1 MARPE
6 TVNSRYKGRIGMES
20 LKELFTKFVTWMR
33 IPTMN
38 VVDVLEIVIIAFIV
52 YNVIKWVRSTRAWM
66 PVKGL
71 MILLIF
77 WLVASLLR
85 MDVILWILNNTIGVG
100 ITAIIIVFQPEI
112 RRALEQLGQQSFPS
126 TLRLFSEGKEKE
138 ERFSERTVEELVKG
152 VFQLARHKTGALI
165 VIEQEVSLKEYE
177 ETGIAIDS
185 VISNQLLIN
194 IFEHNTPLHDGAVI
208 IRGNRIV
215 AATCYL
221 PVSKNMRLSKELGT
235 RHRAG
240 VGISEVTDS
249 FTIIVSEQT
258 GKVSLARNGT
268 LISNIDGDYMRMKLQ
283 EIQKDKTKSSTDK
296 KKPLRKKGGLRN
308 EKDINS

>member
-1 MARPE
+1 
-6 TVNSRYKGRIGMES
+6 MES
-20 LKELFTKFVTWMR
+20 LKEFFSKFMMWMR
-33 IPTMN
+33 IPSIT
-38 VVDVLEIVIIAFIV
+38 VIDILEIIIIAFIV
-52 YNVIKWVRSTRAWM
+52 YNVIKWIRSTRAWM

-71 MILLIF
+71 MILFFF
-77 WLVASLLR
+77 WLVALIFK

-112 RRALEQLGQQSFPS
+112 RRALEQLGQQSFPTS
-126 TLRLFSEGKEKE
+126 LRIFSENKERD
-138 ERFSERTVEELVKG
+138 ERFSEKTVEELVKG
-152 VFQLARHKTGALI
+152 TFFLARHKTGALI
-165 VIEQEVSLKEYE
+165 VMEQEVFLGEYE
-177 ETGIAIDS
+177 ETGIAIDA
-185 VISNQLLIN
+185 VVTNQLLIN

-208 IRGNRIV
+208 VRGDRIV

-258 GKVSLARNGT
+258 GKVSLAQNGT
-268 LISNIDGDYMRMKLQ
+268 LISNIDADYLRMKLQ
-283 EIQKDKTKSSTDK
+283 EIQKDKAKVSAGR
-296 KKPLRKKGGLRN
+296 KKPLWKKGGERQ
-308 EKDINS
+308 

>member
-1 MARPE
+1 MNQEKNAFTS
-6 TVNSRYKGRIGMES
+6 TVQGAIAMENLKTMISRLLIWLR
-20 LKELFTKFVTWMR
+20 V
-33 IPTMN
+33 PTIHLT
-38 VVDVLEIVIIAFIV
+38 DILEIIIIAFMV
-52 YNVIKWVRSTRAWM
+52 YHIIMWVRTTRAWM

-71 MILLIF
+71 LILLVF
-77 WLVASLLR
+77 WMLALILH
-85 MDVILWILNNTIGVG
+85 MDVILWIFYSTIGVG

-112 RRALEQLGQQSFPS
+112 RRALEQLGQRSIAPPF
-126 TLRLFSEGKEKE
+126 RLFSEGKEKQ
-138 ERFSERTVEELVKG
+138 ERFSDRTIEELVRG
-152 VFQLARHKTGALI
+152 TFLLARHKTGALI
-165 VIEQEVSLKEYE
+165 VMEQEVSLSEYE
-177 ETGIAIDS
+177 ETGIEIDA

-208 IRGNRIV
+208 LRENRITY
-215 AATCYL
+215 ATCYL

-268 LISNIDGDYMRMKLQ
+268 LISNIDADYLRQKLQ
-283 EIQKDKTKSSTDK
+283 EIQKDKAKTSAPK
-296 KKPLRKKGGLRN
+296 KKVPWKKGGAG
-308 EKDINS
+308 K

>member
-1 MARPE
+1 
-6 TVNSRYKGRIGMES
+6 
-20 LKELFTKFVTWMR
+20 
-33 IPTMN
+33 
-38 VVDVLEIVIIAFIV
+38 
-52 YNVIKWVRSTRAWM
+52 M

-71 MILLIF
+71 MILLVC
-77 WLVASLLR
+77 WLIASILK
-85 MDVILWILNNTIGVG
+85 MDVILWIFYNTIGVG

-112 RRALEQLGQQSFPS
+112 RRALEQLGQQRFASS
-126 TLRLFSEGKEKE
+126 LRFFSEGKEKE
-138 ERFSERTVEELVKG
+138 ERFSERTIDELVKG
-152 VFQLARHKTGALI
+152 TFLLARHKTGALI
-165 VIEQEVSLKEYE
+165 VLEQEVSLAEYE
-177 ETGIAIDS
+177 ETGIAIDA

-194 IFEHNTPLHDGAVI
+194 IFEHNTPLHDGAVLV
-208 IRGNRIV
+208 RGNRIV

-268 LISNIDGDYMRMKLQ
+268 LISNIDSDYLRVKLQ
-283 EIQKDKTKSSTDK
+283 EIQKDKVKTSTAK
-296 KKPLRKKGGLRN
+296 KKPLWKRGGERK
-308 EKDINS
+308 

>member
-1 MARPE
+1 ME
-6 TVNSRYKGRIGMES
+6 NLKTMFSR
-20 LKELFTKFVTWMR
+20 LFIWMR
-33 IPTMN
+33 VPTIHPT
-38 VVDVLEIVIIAFIV
+38 DVLEIFIIAFMV
-52 YNVIKWVRSTRAWM
+52 YHIIKWIRTTRAWM

-77 WLVASLLR
+77 WFLASVLH
-85 MDVILWILNNTIGVG
+85 MDVILWIFYSTIGVG

-112 RRALEQLGQQSFPS
+112 RRALEQLGQRSIASP
-126 TLRLFSEGKEKE
+126 LRLFSEGKEKQ
-138 ERFSERTVEELVKG
+138 ERFSDRTIDELVRG
-152 VFQLARHKTGALI
+152 TFLLARHKTGALI
-165 VIEQEVSLKEYE
+165 VIEQEVSLSEYE
-177 ETGIAIDS
+177 ETGIEIDA

-208 IRGNRIV
+208 IRENRIT

-258 GKVSLARNGT
+258 GKVSIARNGT
-268 LISNIDGDYMRMKLQ
+268 LISNIDADYLRQKLQ
-283 EIQKDKTKSSTDK
+283 EIQKDKVKTSAPK
-296 KKPLRKKGGLRN
+296 KKVLWKKGGAR
-308 EKDINS
+308 D

>member
-1 MARPE
+1 
-6 TVNSRYKGRIGMES
+6 MEG
-20 LKELFTKFVTWMR
+20 LKDFFSKVTMWIR
-33 IPTMN
+33 IPSVN
-38 VVDVLEIVIIAFIV
+38 VIDVLEIIIIAFIV

-71 MILLIF
+71 MILLVF
-77 WLVASLLR
+77 WVLASILK
-85 MDVILWILNNTIGVG
+85 MEVILWILNNTIGVG
-100 ITAIIIVFQPEI
+100 ITAVIIVFQPEI
-112 RRALEQLGQQSFPS
+112 RRALEQLGQQSFATS
-126 TLRLFSEGKEKE
+126 LRIFSEGKERE
-138 ERFSERTVEELVKG
+138 ERFSEKTIEELVKG
-152 VFQLARHKTGALI
+152 TFLLARHKTGALI
-165 VIEQEVSLKEYE
+165 VMEQEVSLGEYE
-177 ETGIAIDS
+177 ETGIAIDA
-185 VISNQLLIN
+185 VVTNQLLIN

-268 LISNIDGDYMRMKLQ
+268 LISNIDADYLRMKLQ
-283 EIQKDKTKSSTDK
+283 EIQKDKAKASMVK
-296 KKPLRKKGGLRN
+296 KKPLWKKGG
-308 EKDINS
+308 EQK

>member
-1 MARPE
+1 
-6 TVNSRYKGRIGMES
+6 MES
-20 LKELFTKFVTWMR
+20 LKELFAKVAAWMR
-33 IPTMN
+33 IPT
-38 VVDVLEIVIIAFIV
+38 VTLIDLLEIVIIAFIV
-52 YNVIKWVRSTRAWM
+52 YHVIKWVRTTRAWM

-71 MILLIF
+71 MILLAF
-77 WLVASLLR
+77 WLVASILK
-85 MDVILWILNNTIGVG
+85 MEVILWILNNTIGVG

-126 TLRLFSEGKEKE
+126 TLRIFSENKEKE
-138 ERFSERTVEELVKG
+138 ERFSERTIEELVKG

-165 VIEQEVSLKEYE
+165 VIEQEVSLAEYE

-185 VISNQLLIN
+185 LISNQLLIN
-194 IFEHNTPLHDGAVI
+194 IFEHNTPLHDGAVL

-268 LISNIDGDYMRMKLQ
+268 LIRNIDGDYLRMKLQ
-283 EIQKDKTKSSTDK
+283 EIQKDKTKSSTEK
-296 KKPLRKKGGLRN
+296 KKLLWKKGGVRN
-308 EKDINS
+308 EKETDK

>member
-1 MARPE
+1 MD
-6 TVNSRYKGRIGMES
+6 G
-20 LKELFTKFVTWMR
+20 LKDFFSKAMMWMR
-33 IPTMN
+33 IPGIDII
-38 VVDVLEIVIIAFIV
+38 DVLEIIIIAFIV
-52 YNVIKWVRSTRAWM
+52 YNVVKWVRSTRAWM

-71 MILLIF
+71 MILLVF
-77 WLVASLLR
+77 WLIASILK
-85 MDVILWILNNTIGVG
+85 MDVILWIFYNTIGVG

-112 RRALEQLGQQSFPS
+112 RRALEQLGQQSFTS
-126 TLRLFSEGKEKE
+126 SLRLFSENKEKE
-138 ERFSERTVEELVKG
+138 ERFSEKTIEELVKAT
-152 VFQLARHKTGALI
+152 FLLARHKTGALM
-165 VIEQEVSLKEYE
+165 VLEQEVSLTEYE
-177 ETGIAIDS
+177 ETGIAIDG
-185 VISNQLLIN
+185 VVTNQLLIN

-221 PVSKNMRLSKELGT
+221 PVSKNMKLSKELGT

-268 LISNIDGDYMRMKLQ
+268 LVSNIDADYLRMKLQ
-283 EIQKDKTKSSTDK
+283 EIQKDKTKVSQPK
-296 KKPLRKKGGLRN
+296 KKPLRRKGG
-308 EKDINS
+308 EQK

>member
-1 MARPE
+1 MD
-6 TVNSRYKGRIGMES
+6 G
-20 LKELFTKFVTWMR
+20 LKEFFSKAMMWMR
-33 IPTMN
+33 IPGIDII
-38 VVDVLEIVIIAFIV
+38 DVLEIIIIAFIV
-52 YNVIKWVRSTRAWM
+52 YNVVKWVRSTRAWM

-71 MILLIF
+71 MILLVF
-77 WLVASLLR
+77 WLIASILK
-85 MDVILWILNNTIGVG
+85 MDVILWIFYNTIGVG

-112 RRALEQLGQQSFPS
+112 RRALEQLGQQSFTS
-126 TLRLFSEGKEKE
+126 SLRLFSENKEKE
-138 ERFSERTVEELVKG
+138 ERFSEKTIEELVKAT
-152 VFQLARHKTGALI
+152 FLLARHKTGALM
-165 VIEQEVSLKEYE
+165 VLEQEVSLTEYE
-177 ETGIAIDS
+177 ETGIAIDG
-185 VISNQLLIN
+185 VVTNQLLIN

-221 PVSKNMRLSKELGT
+221 PVSKNMKLSKELGT

-268 LISNIDGDYMRMKLQ
+268 LVSNIDADYLRMKLQ
-283 EIQKDKTKSSTDK
+283 EIQKDKTKVSQTK
-296 KKPLRKKGGLRN
+296 KKPLRRKGG
-308 EKDINS
+308 EQK

>member
-1 MARPE
+1 ME
-6 TVNSRYKGRIGMES
+6 GLKDFFSRIMM
-20 LKELFTKFVTWMR
+20 WMR
-33 IPTMN
+33 IPSVN
-38 VVDVLEIVIIAFIV
+38 VIDVLEIIIIAFIV

-71 MILLIF
+71 MILLVF
-77 WLVASLLR
+77 WVLASILQ

-112 RRALEQLGQQSFPS
+112 RRALEQLGQQSFATS
-126 TLRLFSEGKEKE
+126 LRIFSEGKERE
-138 ERFSERTVEELVKG
+138 ERFSEKTIDELVKG
-152 VFQLARHKTGALI
+152 TFLLARHKTGALV
-165 VIEQEVSLKEYE
+165 VIEQEVSLGEYE
-177 ETGIAIDS
+177 ETGIAIDA
-185 VISNQLLIN
+185 VVTNQLLIN

-268 LISNIDGDYMRMKLQ
+268 LISNIDADYLRMKLQ
-283 EIQKDKTKSSTDK
+283 EIQKDKVKTSATK
-296 KKPLRKKGGLRN
+296 KKMLWKKGG
-308 EKDINS
+308 EQE

>member
-1 MARPE
+1 
-6 TVNSRYKGRIGMES
+6 MEG
-20 LKELFTKFVTWMR
+20 LKDFFSKVTMWMR
-33 IPTMN
+33 IPSVN
-38 VVDVLEIVIIAFIV
+38 VIDVLEIIIIAFIV

-71 MILLIF
+71 MILLAF
-77 WLVASLLR
+77 WVLASILK

-112 RRALEQLGQQSFPS
+112 RRALEQLGQQSFATS
-126 TLRLFSEGKEKE
+126 LRIFSEGKERE
-138 ERFSERTVEELVKG
+138 ERFSEKTIDELVKG
-152 VFQLARHKTGALI
+152 TFLLARHKTGALI
-165 VIEQEVSLKEYE
+165 VMEQEVSLGEYE
-177 ETGIAIDS
+177 ETGIAIDA
-185 VISNQLLIN
+185 VVTNQLLIN

-208 IRGNRIV
+208 IRNNRIT

-268 LISNIDGDYMRMKLQ
+268 LISNIDADYLRMKLQ
-283 EIQKDKTKSSTDK
+283 EIQKDRVKTSTAK
-296 KKPLRKKGGLRN
+296 KKPLWKKGG
-308 EKDINS
+308 EQK